1 MQTRDIVKGA
11 CNTQRVHFHN
21 CSDAHAPSRSNNQM
35 FSKFNA
41 MGLNNL
47 IQESLTKGND
57 ITSDIEGKLKNGG

>member
-1 MQTRDIVKGA
+1 MQTRDIAKGA
-11 CNTQRVHFHN
+11 CNAQRLHLRN
-21 CSDAHAPSRSNNQM
+21 CSDARAPSRSNNQM

-57 ITSDIEGKLKNGG
+57 ITSDIESKLKNGG